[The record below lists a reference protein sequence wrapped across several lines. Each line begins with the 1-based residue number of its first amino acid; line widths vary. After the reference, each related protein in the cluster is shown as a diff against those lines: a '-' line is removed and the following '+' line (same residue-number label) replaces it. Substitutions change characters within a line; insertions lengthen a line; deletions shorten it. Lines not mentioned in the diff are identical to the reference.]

1 MKKALVTGASG
12 GIGFAIVESLSAE
25 GFEVLGTYF
34 NNQPVKS
41 KSVEYAKVDLSDR
54 KSTEDFLNKIQSE
67 SFDCIV
73 NCAGVFFEENIVS
86 FDMHNWDK
94 SLELMLSAPYI
105 IINKLYKN
113 MPTGGSVINI
123 ASTDGLTGGYASFG
137 YSAAK
142 AGLINLTKSLA
153 NILSEKGIRVNA
165 IAPGW
170 VDTSMG
176 PEEGVFKKAV
186 ENTIPLKRLGDALEI
201 ANLVTFLASNKSSY
215 ITGETINIDGGL
227 SNVDPT
233 LLAET
238 E

>member
-12 GIGFAIVESLSAE
+12 GIGFAIAESLAAE

-34 NNQPVKS
+34 NNRPVES
-41 KSVEYAKVDLSDR
+41 KSIEYAKVDLSDR
-54 KSTEDFLNKIQSE
+54 KSTEHFLNKIQSE
-67 SFDCIV
+67 RFNCIV
-73 NCAGVFFEENIVS
+73 NCAGIFLEENIAN
-86 FDMHNWDK
+86 FDLNSWDK
-94 SLELMLSAPYI
+94 SIELMLTTPYI
-105 IINKLYKN
+105 IISRLAKN
-113 MPTGGSVINI
+113 MPSESSIINI

-153 NILSEKGIRVNA
+153 NVMCEKGIRVNA

-176 PEEGVFKKAV
+176 PEEGDFKKVV
-186 ENTIPLKRLGDALEI
+186 ESTIPLKRLGDAQEI

-233 LLAET
+233 LLAEL